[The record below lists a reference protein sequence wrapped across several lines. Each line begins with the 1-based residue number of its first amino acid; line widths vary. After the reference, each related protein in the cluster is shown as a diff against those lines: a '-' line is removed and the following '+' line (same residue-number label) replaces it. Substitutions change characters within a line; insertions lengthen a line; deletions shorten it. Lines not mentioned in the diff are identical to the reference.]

1 MDKVN
6 FQWVHSYVTFFVA
19 KEIFLIEIYIKYYC
33 SFKILLSLNEN
44 VFVINKNLE
53 ISEQVIK
60 L

>member
-1 MDKVN
+1 M
-6 FQWVHSYVTFFVA
+6 SPFFVA